1 MDVALGWVDG
11 LRFDVRVDEAKSGD
25 VPETEA
31 GKSLE
36 TLVPGRALGTQ
47 PASSTSGLHASRE
60 KRWNNAGAILNMV

>member
-1 MDVALGWVDG
+1 MDVALAWVDG
-11 LRFDVRVDEAKSGD
+11 LRFDATVDEAKSGD

-31 GKSLE
+31 GRSFE

-60 KRWNNAGAILNMV
+60 KRWNSAGAILIVI